1 MMHCFRCGRGSRF
14 PTVQNVRR
22 EHSENDG
29 AQTEHRR
36 STEGELRFSYEKLR
50 LMYLYPSIFLTK
62 NATHPLC
69 SVCAPSVLRLCSVVF
84 AVLRCPA
91 LCMCGVRHGGA
102 RARLSNLSPV
112 PRSQLC
118 FVLWCVL
125 GSGHTI
131 HQNLCPYI
139 LDCQKSTTPTTSKTM
154 HHSISPFKIQR
165 PGNTLKTSKKPRTHP
180 KL

>member
-1 MMHCFRCGRGSRF
+1 M
-14 PTVQNVRR
+14 
-22 EHSENDG
+22 
-29 AQTEHRR
+29 
-36 STEGELRFSYEKLR
+36 LR
-50 LMYLYPSIFLTK
+50 
-62 NATHPLC
+62 LC

-118 FVLWCVL
+118 SVLWCVL
-125 GSGHTI
+125 GSGCKLCPWFRRRAKLKSYAAFSAVPDLGKKCMPNSNTYALDPKICLQKVLLHGARKKLHTI